1 MLLNIA
7 YYMTLLTGFIYYMIW
22 VLTRRVGT
30 LLVNTHITLDLLCLY
45 NML

>member
-7 YYMTLLTGFIYYMIW
+7 YYMTLLTDFIYYMIR
-22 VLTRRVGT
+22 VLTQRVGT
-30 LLVNTHITLDLLCLY
+30 LLVNTHIALDLLCLY